1 MIEERIKI
9 PSLIYSLNSITLA
22 IAIFF
27 GNAANLTKST
37 IIFYANLDSGFRS
50 HTDDCFVLFLG
61 FKLFKN
67 IFIKLLR
74 YKFSSHSN
82 LFFLIYSIHGMV

>member
-9 PSLIYSLNSITLA
+9 PSLIYSLISITLA

-37 IIFYANLDSGFRS
+37 YFQLFVRLQLINLE
-50 HTDDCFVLFLG
+50 
-61 FKLFKN
+61 KL
-67 IFIKLLR
+67 IKLNKKHYFLR
-74 YKFSSHSN
+74 KFRQW
-82 LFFLIYSIHGMV
+82 F